1 MLSNEHV
8 YCVVVAFKMTE
19 QSNESVPNFALS
31 LNILCGNYWGDSE
44 GHSYGQLVIGS
55 FIMMMHLFMHHVSC
69 SFFTKHQITL
79 VTQPTYSPDLAP
91 CDFWL
96 LPKLIPPLKGKRF
109 QTIDEIQ
116 ENRMGQLM
124 AIRRT
129 V

>member
-55 FIMMMHLFMHHVSC
+55 FIVKTCPLMHKVSC
-69 SFFTKHQITL
+69 IEFFGKTSNHPDDSAPLQPRFG
-79 VTQPTYSPDLAP
+79 TQ
-91 CDFWL
+91 
-96 LPKLIPPLKGKRF
+96 
-109 QTIDEIQ
+109 
-116 ENRMGQLM
+116 
-124 AIRRT
+124 
-129 V
+129 